1 MWSNRLNWILGTLLC
16 CYITLPAIANPK
28 KEKLLISGCGWKEIA
43 IIDKASG
50 DKEWSHPLLPTD
62 DCNDVEITSQGNIL
76 YAYRGGARL
85 ITREHQT
92 LWDYKVKPKE
102 ELYTATQLKSGNYM
116 LAMCGNPARLLL
128 LDKAGKLLKEQS
140 FDSNI
145 KGIHSQFRQIA
156 KTAQDTYLI
165 PLMGKGC
172 VLELDNELRVIK
184 SIPTGGNPFSV
195 KVLDNGNWLV
205 SCGDA
210 HKLVEVDPTK
220 EQVVKTISSDDIAD
234 AKLLFVAEAIRS
246 SDGNTMIANWNG
258 HSKDKSQPLL
268 LEVNSSNQLVW
279 SLPLRKDIKNISSVY
294 RFYE

>member
-1 MWSNRLNWILGTLLC
+1 MFDKRLNWILCTLCC
-16 CYITLPAIANPK
+16 CYISLPAIANPK

-43 IIDKASG
+43 IIDKTSG
-50 DKEWSHPLLPTD
+50 NKEWSHPLLPTD
-62 DCNDVEITSQGNIL
+62 DCNDVELTSQGNIL

-102 ELYTATQLKSGNYM
+102 ELYTATQLKSGKHL
-116 LAMCGNPARLLL
+116 LAICGNPSRLVL

-140 FDSNI
+140 FDTNI

-172 VLELDNELRVIK
+172 VLELDRNLQVLK

-205 SCGDA
+205 ACGDG
-210 HKLVEVDPTK
+210 HKFVEVDPSK
-220 EQVVKTISSDDIAD
+220 EKVVKTVSSEDIAG
-234 AKLLFVAEAIRS
+234 ASLLFVAELIRYEN
-246 SDGNTMIANWNG
+246 GNTLITNWNG
-258 HSKDKSQPLL
+258 HTKDKTQPLL
-268 LEVNSSNQLVW
+268 LEIDSSNKLVW
-279 SLPLRKDIKNISSVY
+279 RLPLRDDIKNISSVFS
-294 RFYE
+294 FYE